1 MYNTDIGCGKSI
13 QNVSDDFGR
22 GHLLY
27 FILYVGK
34 VHQFKTLDVIIL
46 VKLFLRLMKS
56 ADHEHVDF
64 IILVDSVFSLL
75 DSFD

>member
-1 MYNTDIGCGKSI
+1 
-13 QNVSDDFGR
+13 
-22 GHLLY
+22 LLY
-27 FILYVGK
+27 FILDVGK

-64 IILVDSVFSLL
+64 KILIDSVFSLL